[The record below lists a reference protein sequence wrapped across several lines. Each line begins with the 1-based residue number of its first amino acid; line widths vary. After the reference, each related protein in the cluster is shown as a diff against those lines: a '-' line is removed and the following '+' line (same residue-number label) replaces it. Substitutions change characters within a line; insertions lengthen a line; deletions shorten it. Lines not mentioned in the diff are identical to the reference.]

1 MNSVRSRGGRC
12 IKLLAGF
19 GGLGYSPIAPG
30 TVGAAGGAG
39 GYLLLR
45 FLFPGFVPESWE
57 GLRFGY
63 LLFLAI
69 FFLVGVQAATRA
81 EREWRQRD
89 DHRIVID
96 EAFSIFIT
104 FLALP
109 ADALIL
115 AAGFVLNRIFDII
128 KPFPARQLERVPAG
142 WGVMLDDL
150 AAGIYS
156 RIALGILLEGIRY
169 LGV

>member
-1 MNSVRSRGGRC
+1 MNLNRGHRGWVV
-12 IKLLAGF
+12 KLLAGV
-19 GGLGYSPIAPG
+19 GGLGCSPVAPG
-30 TVGAAGGAG
+30 TVGAAGGVA

-45 FLFPGFVPESWE
+45 YFFRGFVPDTWQDL
-57 GLRFGY
+57 GAGY
-63 LLFLAI
+63 LAFLAI

-109 ADALIL
+109 VNPLTL
-115 AAGFVLNRIFDII
+115 AAGFILNRLFDII
-128 KPFPARQLERVPAG
+128 KPFPARRLEGVPAG

-150 AAGIYS
+150 VAGIYS
-156 RIALGILLEGIRY
+156 RVALGLLLEGIRHI
-169 LGV
+169 GV